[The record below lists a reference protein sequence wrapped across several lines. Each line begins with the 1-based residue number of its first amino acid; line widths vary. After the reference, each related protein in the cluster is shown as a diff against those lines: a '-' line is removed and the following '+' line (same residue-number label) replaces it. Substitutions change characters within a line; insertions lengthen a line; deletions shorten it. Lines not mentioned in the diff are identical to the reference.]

1 MASHSP
7 AKQPLSPLSD
17 EQIASLPDLPT
28 AIASIRLYGIKTE
41 GVTNLEEAKI
51 ALFRNLRRK
60 GKSDKLSLELDLI
73 QDDIAK
79 RETLMKWYENTAQY
93 LQKLP
98 VNMRDD
104 LGELF
109 PMFMDTLKSH
119 ITELKKRDC
128 AILLAG
134 ETGSG
139 KSSLINML
147 LGEKVLPTSSLCC
160 TATFC
165 EVRCSPDGSKYAI
178 AHFKDKTRRSERID
192 LTTTEGSSRFI
203 SYIQL
208 PDDPE
213 VDCQSSYVQIYW
225 PSDIL
230 KEGIVLID
238 TPGIGEN
245 TEMLSFLAS
254 YMSQAFGFLY
264 VINAASA
271 GGVQKDRLARLLR
284 LMNETNT
291 EEDYMTEATIFV
303 SNKWDS
309 ILAQERQEV
318 REDTMQKLRRYYPQ
332 LRDEQLICLS
342 INNLTFQLKEK
353 VVTPE
358 LKEFFSGLRKLIPAT
373 LKNKTYCSYKWLSSL
388 LKRSVYSLKVKQNIG
403 YNAIDNKAEL
413 FSTVRRRIEMLEK
426 NSFMVIEDMKNE
438 VRKEMS
444 YMKESLIVYLKKDTV
459 TRKLDEWATH
469 DAPRSNV
476 SHWRELGQI
485 AIDIVGARIVSI
497 VNEWEMEYNIITG
510 LKTRMVGKFKHKF
523 ENMEMQ
529 IHKIENM
536 LSGDKGK
543 VVNQLQQSFKSPLKP
558 KGILNVLNRV
568 NSCDISTATLSIGH
582 SISSLGH
589 VDIEKKDIKKKLKS
603 YMTSSKVRPRELMTE
618 VAKQYL
624 KNLIENPRLTE
635 VLAKFFRGI
644 LRSIDAVGVMIPEL
658 LKADLTL
665 LNNLERDFLKTE
677 CKFTEK
683 MPGLIA
689 ECYDIQGKLDMF
701 YVKEL
706 LVPDIDLKSII
717 LNPLDPPLGK
727 GSFATVF
734 ACHLRTPDGDRQV
747 AMKAWSEELSP
758 NNVSDTLLEDSIL
771 KEIKHRNIVEYY
783 GCSYRRLRDGAL
795 QWLMIMEY
803 CHSTLKNV
811 FLSENNK
818 NEVNPSKFG
827 KNQGKQNEV
836 IKSLSYYAVQVCEGL
851 AYLHGK
857 NLVHR
862 DLKMENVLIAE
873 GDVVKLTDVGLA
885 KPVQDISGSIA
896 GSPCYMAPEIFRRE
910 VIYGKEAD
918 IYSLAIMLWEMWY
931 GQDVAAHISPMIQ
944 RGIEDSVINGL
955 RPSLTLSSVPP
966 ANFKNL
972 LTSCWDAEPNKRWKI
987 EECSEFFKR
996 WILQL

>member
-1 MASHSP
+1 M
-7 AKQPLSPLSD
+7 
-17 EQIASLPDLPT
+17 
-28 AIASIRLYGIKTE
+28 
-41 GVTNLEEAKI
+41 EEAKT
-51 ALFRNLRRK
+51 ALFRHIRQKDK
-60 GKSDKLSLELDLI
+60 GDKLSLELGMI
-73 QDDIAK
+73 QEDIAK

-104 LGELF
+104 LSELF
-109 PMFMDTLKSH
+109 PNFMDTLKSH

-139 KSSLINML
+139 KSSLINMI
-147 LGEKVLPTSSLCC
+147 LGAKVLPTSPLCC
-160 TATFC
+160 TASFC
-165 EVRCSPDGSKYAI
+165 EVRCSPDGKKYAI
-178 AHFKDKTRRSERID
+178 AHFKDKSIQPERID
-192 LTTTEGSSRFI
+192 LTTTEGKTKFSK
-203 SYIQL
+203 YVQL

-213 VDCQSSYVQIYW
+213 EDCETSFVQIYW

-245 TEMLSFLAS
+245 REMLSFLAS

-271 GGVQKDRLARLLR
+271 GGVQKDRLARLLG
-284 LMNETNT
+284 LMNESNT

-309 ILAQERQEV
+309 ILESERRDV
-318 REDTMQKLRRYYPQ
+318 RMDTMEKLRRFYPQ

-342 INNLTFQLKEK
+342 VSNLTNHLQAK
-353 VVTPE
+353 VVTQE
-358 LKEFFSGLRKLIPAT
+358 LKIFFSGLRKLVPAT

-403 YNAIDNKAEL
+403 YNVIDNKTEL
-413 FSTVRRRIEMLEK
+413 FSTLRRRIDMLEK
-426 NSFMVIEDMKNE
+426 NSFQVITDMKNE
-438 VRKEMS
+438 VRREMS
-444 YMKESLIVYLKKDTV
+444 YMKESLIVYLTKDTIKRV
-459 TRKLDEWATH
+459 LDEWPPHET
-469 DAPRSNV
+469 PRTSAN
-476 SHWRELGQI
+476 HWREVGQS
-485 AIDIVGARIVSI
+485 AIDIVSARIASIIDAWELEYSI
-497 VNEWEMEYNIITG
+497 VTG
-510 LKTRMVGKFKHKF
+510 LKTRMIAKFKPKF
-523 ENMEMQ
+523 ESMEMQ

-536 LSGDKGK
+536 LAGDKGK
-543 VVNQLQQSFKSPLKP
+543 VVNQLQQSFKKPVKP
-558 KGILNVLNRV
+558 KGIINVLNRV
-568 NSCDISTATLSIGH
+568 NSYDISNVSSSIGYT
-582 SISSLGH
+582 ICSLGS
-589 VDIEKKDIKKKLKS
+589 VDMEKREIKKKLKS
-603 YMTSSKVRPRELMTE
+603 YLTGSKVRPRELMSDI
-618 VAKQYL
+618 AKQYL
-624 KNLIENPRLTE
+624 KNLIENSLLAE

-658 LKADLTL
+658 LKADLIL
-665 LNNLERDFLKTE
+665 LNNLEREFLKSE
-677 CKFTEK
+677 CNITEK
-683 MPGLIA
+683 MPSLIA

-734 ACHLRTPDGDRQV
+734 ACHLRTPEGDRQV
-747 AMKAWSEELSP
+747 AMKAWSEELSA

-803 CHSTLKNV
+803 CHTTLKNV
-811 FLSENNK
+811 FLGENK
-818 NEVNPSKFG
+818 MEVNPSKYG
-827 KNQGKQNEV
+827 KNLVKQTEA
-836 IKSLSYYAVQVCEGL
+836 IKNLSYYAVQVCEGL
-851 AYLHGK
+851 AYLHSK

-873 GDVVKLTDVGLA
+873 KDVVKLTDVGLA
-885 KPVQDISGSIA
+885 KPVDDISGSIA

-972 LTSCWDAEPNKRWKI
+972 LVSCWDTDPAKRWKI
-987 EECSEFFKR
+987 NECVEFFKR